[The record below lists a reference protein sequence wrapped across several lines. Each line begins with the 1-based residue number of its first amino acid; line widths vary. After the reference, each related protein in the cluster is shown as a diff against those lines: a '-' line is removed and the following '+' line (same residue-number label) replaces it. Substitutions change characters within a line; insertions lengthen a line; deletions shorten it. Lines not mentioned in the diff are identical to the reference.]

1 MIKYYLVDMAFLN
14 DDTIMIL
21 NLAML
26 IIINLINMIII
37 DLAIMMNRVAMVR
50 IMADWMVA
58 PWSDQLLQE
67 AGFKRTM
74 QSSMIKYSE
83 IKFTQCYTVSVHS
96 DMEWNIAY
104 NATQQKQKAMQS
116 NAIQWSAFQLV
127 ALWKFAIAMYK
138 IFKEQKQEK
147 GLRSGEVVGG
157 NDKLAVWLI
166 STIHTAAV
174 LFATA
179 LLLLFAG
186 KEYQRVFLLLA
197 AALPELY
204 VPSLE
209 IHSLL

>member
-74 QSSMIKYSE
+74 QSSMMKYSE
-83 IKFTQCYTVSVHS
+83 IKFIQCYTVGYTV
-96 DMEWNIAY
+96 
-104 NATQQKQKAMQS
+104 T
-116 NAIQWSAFQLV
+116 WS
-127 ALWKFAIAMYK
+127 
-138 IFKEQKQEK
+138 
-147 GLRSGEVVGG
+147 
-157 NDKLAVWLI
+157 
-166 STIHTAAV
+166 
-174 LFATA
+174 
-179 LLLLFAG
+179 
-186 KEYQRVFLLLA
+186 
-197 AALPELY
+197 
-204 VPSLE
+204 E
-209 IHSLL
+209 I